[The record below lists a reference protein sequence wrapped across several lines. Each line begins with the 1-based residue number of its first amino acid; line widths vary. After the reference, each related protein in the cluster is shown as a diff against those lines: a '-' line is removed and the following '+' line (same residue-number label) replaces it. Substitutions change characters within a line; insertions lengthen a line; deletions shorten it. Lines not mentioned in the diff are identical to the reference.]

1 MKCIPPW
8 RLQVDEP
15 TSGRR
20 DETIDAATTLKN
32 ALLRKIANEQDPLP
46 TGFVQRSRA
55 GYHTAIATEL
65 EPNITVTW
73 PLGHMITESD
83 VPDYAELQRHSG
95 HRESSMHAEAAE
107 AKSVTRMK
115 PGSGATDALFG
126 QQDLVAS
133 SSAVGDHE
141 ATNAED
147 KFAGASRP
155 RNSNPEYSLSV
166 SPKQFVPPFGL
177 CTPEAK
183 SLEQDVRNHV
193 AEVGKIPIND
203 LRNLYKIGVRFNQI
217 FWRNRKT
224 KAGSWKAWLQT
235 IPGIELDLKA
245 SPYPGMVCSCA
256 HAMNASSDTASLVL
270 VAEKETHEA
279 NSAAAAFEKEV
290 RKFLCTNG
298 PTAMDK
304 VQKDFGERYR
314 AIYPPPWSLRRWLSG
329 LSGVEQVNDFTQL
342 RGQGNVDHR
351 KNTDRDPK
359 QCYTSTYVLPPKV
372 QSTNSKCQC
381 ERSCSKGKHKRSRG
395 QKRSRSPRKQS
406 RGKRDRSRSEHHRS
420 RSRRKRMRNKQSRSR
435 SMRRRSREQKKWNR
449 SRRKHSRN
457 RHKQKQKSIN
467 TAERVKRPGGSP
479 AGERTGCHCTYSRSS
494 SITPCSTV
502 NERHKR
508 LDGASAAVE
517 RHPGNESVA
526 ISSSSPQSAKQK
538 MVQEDLEQTLRDVR
552 TAAAVDTQPG
562 NESAASSRE
571 TPYIVKEAIAYKEL
585 EEWLRNADAGKGILL
600 KYSEALLSEFGSKQE
615 LAASINEATP
625 GASKVQRVDP
635 AVFEILG
642 VHSLG
647 HKLMFAKA
655 ITALR

>member
-1 MKCIPPW
+1 M
-8 RLQVDEP
+8 
-15 TSGRR
+15 SGRR
-20 DETIDAATTLKN
+20 DETIDVATRLKN
-32 ALLRKIANEQDPLP
+32 APWRKIANEKDPLP
-46 TGFVQRSRA
+46 TGFVQRRGA
-55 GYHTAIATEL
+55 GYDTAAATES

-126 QQDLVAS
+126 QQALVAS

-155 RNSNPEYSLSV
+155 RNFNLEYSLSA

-203 LRNLYKIGVRFNQI
+203 LRNLYRIGDRFNQI

-256 HAMNASSDTASLVL
+256 HAMNAFSDTVSLVL

-290 RKFLCTNG
+290 RKFLSTNG

-304 VQKDFGERYR
+304 MQKDFGERYR
-314 AIYPPPWSLRRWLSG
+314 AMYPPPWSLRRWLSG

-351 KNTDRDPK
+351 KNTDRAPK
-359 QCYTSTYVLPPKV
+359 QCYTSAHVLPPKV
-372 QSTNSKCQC
+372 QSTSSKCQC
-381 ERSCSKGKHKRSRG
+381 ERSCSKGKHKHSRC
-395 QKRSRSPRKQS
+395 QKRSRSHRKQ
-406 RGKRDRSRSEHHRS
+406 RRSERHRS
-420 RSRRKRMRNKQSRSR
+420 RSRRKRMRSKQRRSR
-435 SMRRRSREQKKWNR
+435 SMRRRSRENKKWNR
-449 SRRKHSRN
+449 SRPKRSRN
-457 RHKQKQKSIN
+457 RRNQKQKLMN
-467 TAERVKRPGGSP
+467 TAERVKRSGGSS
-479 AGERTGCHCTYSRSS
+479 ASESSASERTGCHFTYSRSS
-494 SITPCSTV
+494 SITPCSPA

-508 LDGASAAVE
+508 LDGAAAAAE
-517 RHPGNESVA
+517 RQPGNESVA
-526 ISSSSPQSAKQK
+526 ISSSSPQSAMQK
-538 MVQEDLEQTLRDVR
+538 MVQEDLEQTFRDVR

-562 NESAASSRE
+562 NESADSSGE
-571 TPYIVKEAIAYKEL
+571 SLYIAKKAIAHKEL
-585 EEWLRNADAGKGILL
+585 EQWLRNADAGKGILL
-600 KYSEALLSEFGSKQE
+600 QYSEALLREFGSKQE

-625 GASKVQRVDP
+625 GVSKVRRVDP
-635 AVFEILG
+635 AVFETLG
-642 VHSLG
+642 VCSLG
-647 HKLMFAKA
+647 HKLMFVKA
-655 ITALR
+655 ITALQDS

>member
-20 DETIDAATTLKN
+20 DETIDVATTLKN

-46 TGFVQRSRA
+46 AGFVQRSRA

-115 PGSGATDALFG
+115 PGSGATDALLG
-126 QQDLVAS
+126 QQDLVAL

-141 ATNAED
+141 ATNVED
-147 KFAGASRP
+147 KLAEASRP
-155 RNSNPEYSLSV
+155 RNFNLEYSLSA

-193 AEVGKIPIND
+193 AEVGKISIND
-203 LRNLYKIGVRFNQI
+203 LRNLHKIGGRFNQI
-217 FWRNRKT
+217 FWWNRKT

-235 IPGIELDLKA
+235 ISGIELDLKA
-245 SPYPGMVCSCA
+245 RPYPGMVCSCA
-256 HAMNASSDTASLVL
+256 PAINASPDTVSLVL
-270 VAEKETHEA
+270 VAEKETHEL

-290 RKFLCTNG
+290 RNFLSTNG

-304 VQKDFGERYR
+304 MQKDFGERYR
-314 AIYPPPWSLRRWLSG
+314 AMHPPPWSLRRWLSG

-372 QSTNSKCQC
+372 QSTSSKCQC
-381 ERSCSKGKHKRSRG
+381 ERSCSKGKHKRSRC
-395 QKRSRSPRKQS
+395 QKRSRSHRKQS
-406 RGKRDRSRSEHHRS
+406 RSKRDRSRSERHRS
-420 RSRRKRMRNKQSRSR
+420 RSRRKRMWSEQRRSR
-435 SMRRRSREQKKWNR
+435 SMRRRSREKTKWNR
-449 SRRKHSRN
+449 SRRKHSQN
-457 RHKQKQKSIN
+457 RHNQKQKVIN
-467 TAERVKRPGGSP
+467 TAERVKRSGGSP

-494 SITPCSTV
+494 SITPCSPV

-508 LDGASAAVE
+508 LDGAAAAVE
-517 RHPGNESVA
+517 RQPGNESVA

-538 MVQEDLEQTLRDVR
+538 MVQEDLEHTLRDVR

-562 NESAASSRE
+562 NESAASSGE
-571 TPYIVKEAIAYKEL
+571 SPYIAKEAIAHKEL

-600 KYSEALLSEFGSKQE
+600 QYSEALLREFGSKQE

-625 GASKVQRVDP
+625 GTSKLQRVDP
-635 AVFEILG
+635 AVFETLG
-642 VHSLG
+642 VRSLG

-655 ITALR
+655 ITAL